1 MVFASFRLCWYPSL
15 FINNM
20 ADFEAQVMGLTGL
33 TIDGSSTAPSRTELS
48 QFLKDGVIDVTNR
61 CIRLRPQDID
71 NFQRESATIDSNSGL
86 DVGGAK
92 IISVIREAGA
102 DGSSDG
108 STAWEP
114 CGKISASMQSKVVDI
129 DSLHYASQYHPK
141 YIIDDNG
148 KVNVYPVASANNGY
162 KVFFVN
168 NVPTDET
175 NEVALVYSHSDI
187 KWFPNDKVYLVV
199 LYASIKSLQS
209 ALSAVDISSFSL
221 SASAPVAIPGNPS
234 ISGGSVSAVTI
245 DALPSAPNYTAP
257 VFTSAS
263 TYLTEMEA
271 GTIGAAASDIDLEH
285 WFSIAGQIIEDEED
299 TELAQAHLQK
309 ISTFLQ
315 AFQADMQNQ
324 LNIFNEGN
332 AVYQAA
338 LQRNLQQ
345 AQINMADAQKEA
357 DLTLQASIQDYTLEL
372 QRVSADAQKYQAL
385 VAAEVQTYQQ
395 EIAEKSAEYQWQLAR
410 LQDLKQEYNQAFA
423 IMAPPQQQAQPQ
435 RRVRA

>member
-1 MVFASFRLCWYPSL
+1 MITQNRNVHVYPEPS
-15 FINNM
+15 
-20 ADFEAQVMGLTGL
+20 ADGDDTFKVLYVNYSPE
-33 TIDGSSTAPSRTELS
+33 
-48 QFLKDGVIDVTNR
+48 
-61 CIRLRPQDID
+61 
-71 NFQRESATIDSNSGL
+71 DSNGHAL
-86 DVGGAK
+86 DHA
-92 IISVIREAGA
+92 
-102 DGSSDG
+102 
-108 STAWEP
+108 ST
-114 CGKISASMQSKVVDI
+114 G
-129 DSLHYASQYHPK
+129 
-141 YIIDDNG
+141 
-148 KVNVYPVASANNGY
+148 
-162 KVFFVN
+162 
-168 NVPTDET
+168 
-175 NEVALVYSHSDI
+175 I

-234 ISGGSVSAVTI
+234 ISGGSVSAVAI